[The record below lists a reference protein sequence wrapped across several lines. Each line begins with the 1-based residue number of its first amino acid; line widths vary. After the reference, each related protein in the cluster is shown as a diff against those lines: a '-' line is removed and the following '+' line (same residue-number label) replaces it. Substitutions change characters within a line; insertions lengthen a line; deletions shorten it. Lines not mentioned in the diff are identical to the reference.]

1 MLGRVTIPLAA
12 ANFMNQAGRTV
23 MAIVGPA
30 LAIEL
35 GLSASELGMLAAFLF
50 AAYALTQLPLG
61 VALDAYG
68 PRRVQAA
75 LMSLAALGFAT
86 FALSSGFVGLA
97 VGRIMIG
104 IGISAG
110 LMAVIKAHVDW
121 FDHGRR
127 AQLTGIAMAI
137 GATGSVVATTPVQA
151 LLPAIGWRG
160 IFGLLGLFT
169 LSVAVWIFLAVPDK
183 PRATGPARTLLGD
196 IAVSGQILTSRT
208 FWRYG
213 PAMGTLSMFNFVYLG
228 LWAGPWLRDVAG
240 MDGTA
245 RAGVLFVYTLS
256 MVLGSVITGHLSSRA
271 SVRGLP
277 PFIVPVVCLAAMV
290 LLQIGM
296 MFQPSHVVAVI
307 AFWAAAAVFGSA
319 GPVAYVALGPLFPP
333 EQTGR
338 VSTAVNMLSL
348 GAAFLVQAVVGWILD
363 LWPRTAAGGWDPA
376 GYSWALGLTAALQ
389 ALSAVVLAT
398 APRRGD

>member
-1 MLGRVTIPLAA
+1 MLARVTIPLAA

-23 MAIVGPA
+23 MAIVGPV

-75 LMSLAALGFAT
+75 LMTFAALGFAI
-86 FALSSGFVGLA
+86 FALSPGFTGLA

-104 IGISAG
+104 VGISAG
-110 LMAVIKAHVDW
+110 LMAVIKAHADW
-121 FDHGRR
+121 FELNRR
-127 AQLTGIAMAI
+127 GHLTGIAMAI
-137 GATGSVVATTPVQA
+137 GAMGSVLATTPVQA

-169 LSVAVWIFLAVPDK
+169 LSFAVWIFFAVPDK
-183 PRATGPARTLLGD
+183 PRAAGSNRTLMGD
-196 IAVSGQILTSRT
+196 IAVSGEILTSRT

-240 MDGTA
+240 MDGAA
-245 RAGVLFVYTLS
+245 RAGVLFLYTLA
-256 MVLGSVITGHLSSRA
+256 MVAGSVITGSVSSRA
-271 SVRGLP
+271 TIRGLP
-277 PFIVPVVCLAAMV
+277 PFIVPVVCLGAMV
-290 LLQIGM
+290 LLQIGL
-296 MFQPSHVVAVI
+296 MFQPSHAAVVI
-307 AFWAAAAVFGSA
+307 ALWGAAAVFGAA
-319 GPVAYVALGPLFPP
+319 GPVAYVAIGPLFPP

-338 VSTAVNMLSL
+338 VATAVNMLSL
-348 GAAFLVQAVVGWILD
+348 GGAFLVQALVGWILD

-376 GYSWALGLTAALQ
+376 GYSWALGLTAVLQ
-389 ALSAVVLAT
+389 AISAVVLAT
-398 APRRGD
+398 APRRPS